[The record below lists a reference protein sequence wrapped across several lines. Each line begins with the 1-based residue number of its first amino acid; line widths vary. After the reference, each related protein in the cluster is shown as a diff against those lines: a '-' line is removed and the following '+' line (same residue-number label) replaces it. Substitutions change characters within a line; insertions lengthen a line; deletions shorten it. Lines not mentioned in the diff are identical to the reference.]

1 MPLSEEEGAG
11 APLAAEVVRFV
22 QETLNLGTAVD
33 TCLPEELRGVEGMQ
47 QLHATLWGIRRL
59 AWALSRGELRFSTDQ
74 RGFVVGALK
83 ALQADLRHLTWQAQR
98 IADGEYGHR
107 VHFLGDFSTAFNRMA
122 EQLEKNVRELR
133 ERSSRYKEL
142 SCRDALTGLLNRRAF
157 MELATRMLEEG
168 RPGVCIMVDI
178 DFFKKINDT
187 YGHSCG
193 DATLRAFARRLRDG
207 LRPGD
212 LCCRY
217 GGEEFLIF
225 LAGATSPDVGRSV
238 AERLRRAVEQLQ
250 IPCDGHDLRVTASF
264 GVSGIGEPAEDN
276 DIGRLLEDAVRRADV
291 CLYAAKSAGRN
302 CVEAE
307 TGSEPPQAAPRPD
320 AAGTA
325 E

>member
-1 MPLSEEEGAG
+1 
-11 APLAAEVVRFV
+11 
-22 QETLNLGTAVD
+22 
-33 TCLPEELRGVEGMQ
+33 
-47 QLHATLWGIRRL
+47 
-59 AWALSRGELRFSTDQ
+59 
-74 RGFVVGALK
+74 
-83 ALQADLRHLTWQAQR
+83 
-98 IADGEYGHR
+98 
-107 VHFLGDFSTAFNRMA
+107 
-122 EQLEKNVRELR
+122 
-133 ERSSRYKEL
+133 
-142 SCRDALTGLLNRRAF
+142 
-157 MELATRMLEEG
+157 MLEEG

-264 GVSGIGEPAEDN
+264 GGQRYRPV
-276 DIGRLLEDAVRRADV
+276 
-291 CLYAAKSAGRN
+291 AGGCR
-302 CVEAE
+302 
-307 TGSEPPQAAPRPD
+307 APRRRLPLRGQERGEKLCGSRNGVG
-320 AAGTA
+320 ASTGRAPS
-325 E
+325 